1 MPLFHASMTI
11 TMQDYDSSLSSM
23 TATDMAQ
30 LIGSDKQSFMMNSFQ
45 ASDAKATAKATYV
58 VDSVQMQ
65 IVECLIWDGSHLF
78 SLNISYEQRTISDD
92 LPETCISLFRSFASQ
107 N

>member
-1 MPLFHASMTI
+1 
-11 TMQDYDSSLSSM
+11 
-23 TATDMAQ
+23 
-30 LIGSDKQSFMMNSFQ
+30 MMNSFQ

-65 IVECLIWDGSHLF
+65 LVECLIWDGSHLF
-78 SLNISYEQRTISDD
+78 SLNIAYEQGTISDN